1 MKHCKGNCGKQ
12 MGLMQGD
19 YCEECLKRQ
28 PIHIQLEKELDKMEK
43 DLRNIRGGV
52 CRIQNEMN
60 EIIESRTRR
69 F

>member
-1 MKHCKGNCGKQ
+1 MESKTEKEAQKLLEKFKEMK
-12 MGLMQGD
+12 
-19 YCEECLKRQ
+19 ET
-28 PIHIQLEKELDKMEK
+28 EKELDKMEK
-43 DLRNIRGGV
+43 DLRNIRGRV